1 MSKKVGP
8 PDLRVYAE
16 AGFGGRFDRGVRPA
30 VVVIDFSL
38 GFTDPE
44 APTGSDMSVQIEN
57 TNALI
62 AAARG
67 IDAPVI
73 FTRIAYATPRPDL
86 TWVRKARGMAALT
99 VDSPW
104 VEIDPRCARLPG
116 DPLITKEHASAFF
129 GTQLHS
135 LLTSRGVDTVILCGA
150 TTSGCVRA
158 SAVDSVSLGFPT
170 LVGRECVADRAQ
182 APHDAAL
189 FDLQEKYADVE
200 PVDTLIAY
208 IDDLS
213 GHRSTA

>member
-1 MSKKVGP
+1 MSQKVVP
-8 PDLRVYAE
+8 PDLTVYAD

-38 GFTDPE
+38 GFTDP
-44 APTGSDMSVQIEN
+44 AVPTGADMGSQIES

-62 AAARG
+62 EAARG

-73 FTRIAYATPRPDL
+73 FTRIAYEPSRLGLAWL
-86 TWVRKARGMAALT
+86 RKARGMSVLT
-99 VDSPW
+99 VDSPL
-104 VEIDPRCARLPG
+104 VAIDPRCARLPA
-116 DPLITKEHASAFF
+116 DPVITKEHASAFF
-129 GTQLHS
+129 GTQLQS
-135 LLTSRGVDTVILCGA
+135 LLTSQSVDTVIICGA

-170 LVGRECVADRAQ
+170 LVARECVADRAQ

-200 PVDTLIAY
+200 PVDALITY
-208 IDDLS
+208 LEDLS
-213 GHRSTA
+213 RHRSTA